1 MNKKFLSAILFGA
14 LMVSSTGTFVSCKDY
29 DDDIDAI
36 NKELTDLKSKLSD
49 LESKVNA
56 GGAYVTK
63 IESVDG
69 GFKVSVSDG
78 TSYNLTVASAAPGSK
93 VVIDDKTG
101 EISIDGKATGWF
113 ATTGEG
119 EEAVDMTPYVKDGYW
134 YFYDKAAKDF
144 VKSEYKAAGDAYAV
158 VKDGVVTLHM
168 PDESGKMQSIVL
180 PLTANAL
187 TAISLPAG
195 LTIGNTVATDAA
207 DDAEA
212 ISSAKAAKLDW
223 KGPKG
228 AIEKDQFL
236 VGQIG
241 VADLVVSPKNYDLSA
256 QKLTLVDSKGNVA
269 PVKVIATP
277 NTFNSVIVGD
287 RAASENGNWNLTV
300 EMTDEVTADNINKV
314 FKGTADKEILYALC
328 VNGIPYTAYDIA
340 IKTKA
345 PESSPVEAITFAV
358 DKLSYIDAEGTEVK
372 GATDAI
378 ELPVG
383 TTTLKYADA
392 KLYDSY
398 ITFEGTYK
406 AKAEKLGVKA
416 DGMTVTVPQ
425 AASGETLDATV
436 HMVNIGGVE
445 TTTSNTITLKLA
457 GASIDTPTEI
467 SATEYKVMPNA
478 DFTKVLPAILIDLG
492 DALSKL
498 DAATIEAV
506 QKANQLSVV
515 EAATQEGFIVAST
528 ANVFTNT
535 TLTKYYKAD
544 AQGKKGD
551 AWDASNDGLESLR
564 FIEIAVA
571 TNVGTNNVAEDAKP
585 GKYTLNLV
593 IKDGTTVGN
602 EIAKIAMPVNVTVPA
617 FDDLFA
623 ATDAW
628 TEGVYGA
635 RIYPSTND
643 ALISMSNAYTAKS
656 GVDANYNKIA
666 YAFDK
671 INNVAVGTVGNAQQV
686 TLNKDVVY
694 KDKALANSELKAT
707 ASYSILDAM
716 TAYTG
721 SGSDETTLKAIKK
734 AFTVES
740 SKFTVKLQTIF
751 DGGKIVFYKDNA
763 VVTGTVGIDADGKIA
778 GLTISGNKKQGLA
791 INFLSADFAVNSTN
805 VANSYPSADANKL
818 QGYAFGNSSAA
829 AALGKQ
835 IKVTWSTGIPTV
847 TVAEGTD
854 GLEFTNS
861 DLSSPTYETTL
872 TATFEDATGIVYTSS
887 IKVEKK

>member
-1 MNKKFLSAILFGA
+1 
-14 LMVSSTGTFVSCKDY
+14 MVSSTGTFVSCKDY

-207 DDAEA
+207 DDAVA

-277 NTFNSVIVGD
+277 NTFNSVIVGS

-314 FKGTADKEILYALC
+314 FKGTGANADKAILYALC

-345 PESSPVEAITFAV
+345 PESSPVAAITFAAAN
-358 DKLSYIDAEGTEVK
+358 LSYIDAEGTEVK
-372 GATDAI
+372 GAANGI

-506 QKANQLSVV
+506 QNANQLSVV

-528 ANVFTNT
+528 ANVFTST
-535 TLTKYYKAD
+535 YYKAN
-544 AQGKKGD
+544 AQGKKGA
-551 AWDASNDGLESLR
+551 AWDANKDGLESLR

-571 TNVGTNNVAEDAKP
+571 TNAGTNNVAEDAKP

-671 INNVAVGTVGNAQQV
+671 INNDAVGTVGNAQQV
-686 TLNKDVVY
+686 TLNKKVVY

-707 ASYSILDAM
+707 ASYSILDEM

-721 SGSDETTLKAIKK
+721 SGTEEATLTAIKK

-791 INFLSADFAVNSTN
+791 INFLSADLAVNSTN
-805 VANSYPSADANKL
+805 VADSYPSDNDNKL
-818 QGYAFGNSSAA
+818 QGYAFGNSNASDASN
-829 AALGKQ
+829 KQ

-847 TVAEGTD
+847 TVKEDAS
-854 GLEFTNS
+854 GLVFENS
-861 DLSSPTYETTL
+861 DSSSPTYETTL

>member
-1 MNKKFLSAILFGA
+1 
-14 LMVSSTGTFVSCKDY
+14 
-29 DDDIDAI
+29 
-36 NKELTDLKSKLSD
+36 
-49 LESKVNA
+49 
-56 GGAYVTK
+56 
-63 IESVDG
+63 
-69 GFKVSVSDG
+69 
-78 TSYNLTVASAAPGSK
+78 
-93 VVIDDKTG
+93 
-101 EISIDGKATGWF
+101 
-113 ATTGEG
+113 
-119 EEAVDMTPYVKDGYW
+119 
-134 YFYDKAAKDF
+134 
-144 VKSEYKAAGDAYAV
+144 
-158 VKDGVVTLHM
+158 
-168 PDESGKMQSIVL
+168 
-180 PLTANAL
+180 
-187 TAISLPAG
+187 
-195 LTIGNTVATDAA
+195 
-207 DDAEA
+207 
-212 ISSAKAAKLDW
+212 
-223 KGPKG
+223 
-228 AIEKDQFL
+228 
-236 VGQIG
+236 
-241 VADLVVSPKNYDLSA
+241 
-256 QKLTLVDSKGNVA
+256 
-269 PVKVIATP
+269 
-277 NTFNSVIVGD
+277 
-287 RAASENGNWNLTV
+287 
-300 EMTDEVTADNINKV
+300 
-314 FKGTADKEILYALC
+314 
-328 VNGIPYTAYDIA
+328 
-340 IKTKA
+340 
-345 PESSPVEAITFAV
+345 
-358 DKLSYIDAEGTEVK
+358 
-372 GATDAI
+372 
-378 ELPVG
+378 
-383 TTTLKYADA
+383 
-392 KLYDSY
+392 
-398 ITFEGTYK
+398 
-406 AKAEKLGVKA
+406 
-416 DGMTVTVPQ
+416 MTVTVPQ
-425 AASGETLDATV
+425 AASGETLVATV

-445 TTTSNTITLKLA
+445 TTTSNTITLELA

-506 QKANQLSVV
+506 QNANQLSVV

-528 ANVFTNT
+528 ANVFTT
-535 TLTKYYKAD
+535 YYKAN
-544 AQGKKGD
+544 AQGKKGA
-551 AWDASNDGLESLR
+551 AWDASDDGLESLR

-571 TNVGTNNVAEDAKP
+571 TDVANNVAEDAKP

-635 RIYPSTND
+635 RIYPSAND

-686 TLNKDVVY
+686 TLDKAVVY

-721 SGSDETTLKAIKK
+721 SGSDVTKLTAIKK

-778 GLTISGNKKQGLA
+778 GLTKPSNKKQGLA
-791 INFLSADFAVNSTN
+791 INFLSADLAVNSTN
-805 VANSYPSADANKL
+805 VADSYPSDNDNKL

-829 AALGKQ
+829 AASDKQ

-847 TVAEGTD
+847 TVKEDAS
-854 GLEFTNS
+854 GLVFENS
-861 DLSSPTYETTL
+861 DSSSPTYETTL

>member
-195 LTIGNTVATDAA
+195 LTIGNTVTTGVANN
-207 DDAEA
+207 AEA
-212 ISSAKAAKLDW
+212 ISSAKADKLDW

-277 NTFNSVIVGD
+277 NTFNSVIVGS

-314 FKGTADKEILYALC
+314 FKGTGANADKEILYALC

-345 PESSPVEAITFAV
+345 PETSVAAISFAV
-358 DKLSYIDAEGTEVK
+358 ANLSYIDAEGTEVK
-372 GATDAI
+372 GATNGI

-392 KLYDSY
+392 NLYDSY

-425 AASGETLDATV
+425 AASGETLVATV

-467 SATEYKVMPNA
+467 SATEYKVMPTA

-506 QKANQLSVV
+506 QDADQLSVV
-515 EAATQEGFIVAST
+515 EAATQEGFIVASDD
-528 ANVFTNT
+528 NVFISN
-535 TLTKYYKAD
+535 YYKAN
-544 AQGKKGD
+544 AQGKKD
-551 AWDASNDGLESLR
+551 DVWDADNDGLESLR

-571 TNVGTNNVAEDAKP
+571 TSESDNKVAEDAKP

-628 TEGVYGA
+628 TEGIYGA
-635 RIYPSTND
+635 RIYPSAD
-643 ALISMSNAYTAKS
+643 EALISMSNAYTAKS

-671 INNVAVGTVGNAQQV
+671 INNVAVGTVGNVQQV
-686 TLNKDVVY
+686 TLNKAVVY

-716 TAYTG
+716 TAYTS
-721 SGSDETTLKAIKK
+721 SGNDETTLKAIKK

-763 VVTGTVGIDADGKIA
+763 VVTGTVGIDADGNIA
-778 GLTISGNKKQGLA
+778 GLTKSDNKKQGLA
-791 INFLSADFAVNSTN
+791 INFLSADLAVNSTN
-805 VANSYPSADANKL
+805 VADSYPSDNDNKL

-829 AALGKQ
+829 AASGKQ

-847 TVAEGTD
+847 TVKEDAS
-854 GLEFTNS
+854 GLVFENS
-861 DLSSPTYETTL
+861 DSSSPTYETTL

>member
-14 LMVSSTGTFVSCKDY
+14 LMVSSTGTFVSSKDY

-195 LTIGNTVATDAA
+195 LTIGNTVATGAA
-207 DDAEA
+207 ADAEA

-314 FKGTADKEILYALC
+314 FKGTGANADKEILYALC

-345 PESSPVEAITFAV
+345 PESSPVTAISFAAAN
-358 DKLSYIDAEGTEVK
+358 LSYIDAEGTEVK
-372 GATDAI
+372 GATNGI

-416 DGMTVTVPQ
+416 DGMTVTGPQ
-425 AASGETLDATV
+425 AASGETLVATV

-506 QKANQLSVV
+506 QNANQLSVV

-528 ANVFTNT
+528 ANVFTSI
-535 TLTKYYKAD
+535 YYKAN
-544 AQGKKGD
+544 AQGKKGEV
-551 AWDASNDGLESLR
+551 WDASNDGLESLR

-571 TNVGTNNVAEDAKP
+571 TSKSDNKVAEDAKP

-686 TLNKDVVY
+686 TLDKAVVY

-716 TAYTG
+716 TVYTG
-721 SGSDETTLKAIKK
+721 SGSEEATLKAIKK

-778 GLTISGNKKQGLA
+778 GLTKPSNKKQGLA
-791 INFLSADFAVNSTN
+791 INFLSADLAVNSTN
-805 VANSYPSADANKL
+805 VADSYTSNDANKL
-818 QGYAFGNSSAA
+818 QGYAFGNSDASAA
-829 AALGKQ
+829 SDKQ

-847 TVAEGTD
+847 TVKEDAS
-854 GLEFTNS
+854 GLVFENS
-861 DLSSPTYETTL
+861 DSSSPTYETTL

>member
-1 MNKKFLSAILFGA
+1 
-14 LMVSSTGTFVSCKDY
+14 MVSSTGTFVSCKDY

-195 LTIGNTVATDAA
+195 LTIGNTVATGAA
-207 DDAEA
+207 ADAEA

-314 FKGTADKEILYALC
+314 FKGTGANADKEILYALC

-345 PESSPVEAITFAV
+345 PESSSVAKISFAAAN
-358 DKLSYIDAEGTEVK
+358 LSYIDAEGTEVK

-383 TTTLKYADA
+383 TTTLKYAA
-392 KLYDSY
+392 ANLYDSY

-425 AASGETLDATV
+425 AASGETLVATV

-506 QKANQLSVV
+506 QKADQLSVV

-544 AQGKKGD
+544 AQGKKGA
-551 AWDASNDGLESLR
+551 AWDASKDGLESLR

-571 TNVGTNNVAEDAKP
+571 TDAATNNVAEDAKP

-686 TLNKDVVY
+686 TLDKAVVY

-721 SGSDETTLKAIKK
+721 SGSEEATLKAIKK

-778 GLTISGNKKQGLA
+778 GLTKPSNKKQGLA
-791 INFLSADFAVNSTN
+791 INFLSADLAVNSTN
-805 VANSYPSADANKL
+805 VADSYPSADANKL
-818 QGYAFGNSSAA
+818 QGYAFGNSNASAA
-829 AALGKQ
+829 SDKQ

-847 TVAEGTD
+847 TVKEDAS
-854 GLEFTNS
+854 GLVFENS
-861 DLSSPTYETTL
+861 DSSSPTYETTL